1 MDFSRVYAG
10 NAREIQRLCGVVSV
24 NAPCAMTAPETT
36 MTLEALYACCHALD
50 TSAWATTPTIQVQ
63 VAPEPGIMTGLSV
76 NRYAATV
83 TRQDCDR
90 DGLKAA
96 RGVNESAEK
105 SRLFVRTMRI

>member
-1 MDFSRVYAG
+1 MDA
-10 NAREIQRLCGVVSV
+10 L
-24 NAPCAMTAPETT
+24 CAMIAPETT
-36 MTLEALYACCHALD
+36 LALEALCACYHALV
-50 TSAWATTPTIQVQ
+50 TSAWTATPTSQVQ
-63 VAPEPGIMTGLSV
+63 VAPEPEMRTELSV

-96 RGVNESAEK
+96 EGVNESAEK